1 MNQFIKKIIG
11 ISNKEQKPTYSGIY
25 ETECS
30 KAKIKDYDGEVY
42 SGFLKI
48 KSTNFPS
55 CIGYLFY
62 GAQGVKKQDLNKY
75 PTIIW
80 LCGGPGM
87 SSQNSNFN
95 GIGPLYIREVNKD
108 VFKKIKNQN
117 SWTNYYNV
125 VFIDQPIGVGMSY
138 VKIANDIPTTLEQLA
153 NQFCLALLELYDNEK
168 SCMKQL
174 AISRIDNPLFIYGES
189 FAGKYIPSIA
199 EKIVKDGN
207 KFNLV
212 GIGLLDANIQPFYV
226 MVEQNQYLFD
236 LKLISEEQYQNNLLV
251 VEAFKSPL
259 SSKDSLTLRQI
270 YQQYLNFTF
279 KNAPADKIYNY
290 KSCNKQYS
298 NFNLEAFMN
307 QQQTCDM
314 FQLTLKES
322 YKEFFEESYN
332 FLNWNIV
339 QDSTP
344 KIEFL
349 LQNNIHIHIM
359 NGDLDL
365 LVPYK
370 SQQSWIDQLNWVH
383 AEKFKSE
390 EIQIQLNSKGNKI
403 GSSKQFQN
411 LTFDIVYESGHFICF
426 DQPESA
432 LILLKKSIQLA
443 LNNFNQIKK

>member
-1 MNQFIKKIIG
+1 MNQFLRKIIG
-11 ISNKEQKPTYSGIY
+11 ITDKQQKPTYSETY
-25 ETECS
+25 ETECN
-30 KAKIKDYDGEVY
+30 KAKIKEYDGEVY

-48 KSTNFPS
+48 KSSTYPS

-62 GAQGVKKQDLNKY
+62 GAKGIKKQDLNKY

-108 VFKKIKNQN
+108 VFKKIKNEN
-117 SWTNYYNV
+117 SWTNYFNL
-125 VFIDQPIGVGMSY
+125 VFIDQPIGVGLSY
-138 VKIANDIPTTLEQLA
+138 VKIANDIPATLEQLA

-174 AISRIDNPLFIYGES
+174 GISRTDNPLFIYGES

-207 KFNLV
+207 QFNLV
-212 GIGLLDANIQPFYV
+212 GVGLLDANIQPFYV
-226 MVEQNQYLFD
+226 MLEQNQYLFD
-236 LKLISEEQYQNNLLV
+236 LNLITEEKYQNNLLV
-251 VEAFKSPL
+251 IEAFKSPL
-259 SSKDSLTLRQI
+259 SSKDNLTLRQV

-279 KNAPADKIYNY
+279 KNVSADKIYNY
-290 KSCNKQYS
+290 KTCNKQFS
-298 NFNLEAFMN
+298 NFNLDAFMN

-314 FQLTLKES
+314 FKLTLKEP
-322 YKEFFEESYN
+322 YNEFFEESYN

-349 LQNNIHIHIM
+349 LNNNIHVHIM

-370 SQQSWIDQLNWVH
+370 SQQQWIDRLNWLH
-383 AEKFKSE
+383 AEKFKSME
-390 EIQIQLNSKGNKI
+390 MQTILNSKGDKI
-403 GSSKQFQN
+403 SSSKQIEN

-426 DQPESA
+426 DQPQSA
-432 LILLKKSIQLA
+432 LMLLKKNIQLV
-443 LNNFNQIKK
+443 LTKLNQIKQ